1 MAMSRSSI
9 STAVVLGVI
18 LLTIAAVLGPTAGLT
33 QTETATIDTVTVTA
47 AGTVEGRPDLATI
60 SFGIRARA
68 ATAEAAMD
76 ELARRQNAVIDNIRA
91 VGLAQDEVTTG
102 NIGLQEAC
110 HYDRDLDRQVCS
122 GFVARTS
129 VHAETSDFDLVGQ
142 IIDAGV
148 EGGATSVE
156 DVNFERTEEN
166 QAIQDALAQAMDLAR
181 TKAEV
186 LATRA
191 GRQLGRAMVI
201 EEGGS
206 RRPVFATA
214 ETFGRVA
221 GGGVAA
227 SAFVINPPDRIT
239 RVRIVV
245 TFALN

>member
-1 MAMSRSSI
+1 MSRRSI
-9 STAVVLGVI
+9 SAAAVVGILAVI
-18 LLTIAAVLGPTAGLT
+18 LAAVLVPTAGFG
-33 QTETATIDTVTVTA
+33 QTDSTTTLDTVTVTA

-60 SFGIRARA
+60 TFGIRTRA
-68 ATAEAAMD
+68 AMAEATMD
-76 ELARRQNAVIDNIRA
+76 ELAARQNAVIDNIRA
-91 VGLAQDEVTTG
+91 LGLPPEDVTTG

-110 HYDRDLDRQVCS
+110 RYDRDLDRTVCS

-129 VHAETSDFDLVGQ
+129 VRAETSDFDLVGP

-148 EGGATSVE
+148 EGGATSVGG
-156 DVNFERTEEN
+156 VNFERTEEN
-166 QAIQDALAQAMDLAR
+166 EAIQEALAEAMDLAR

-206 RRPVFATA
+206 RRPVF
-214 ETFGRVA
+214 ETDEVFARA
-221 GGGVAA
+221 SGGGTTAA
-227 SAFVINPPDRIT
+227 LVINPADRIT